1 MTRDV
6 FTFGF
11 IGGQGQRACME
22 HPELVRSR
30 LEGERVVAQVALGG
44 GDAVLVTPTR
54 TLVYRAEGLL
64 SDESVSA
71 YPHDVERVELR
82 SGRRKST
89 FRLAYVDGVKDFS
102 VPSGSTHEVLVPV
115 LAGVL
120 RTAGVVGA
128 DEAVRGAYRFSELT
142 LVVADERVVKHV
154 GGAVWDEEFD
164 VAPYADLTGLAFEE
178 GSVATEISIEIDGYP
193 QRVKVPNE
201 HAGTVRRT
209 IQEAVFEF
217 HGVSSLAELEATV
230 AVEEDE
236 EDGEGGEDDV
246 LEESGFT
253 KLLGDEDEAEA
264 GTDGSRAGADA
275 DARTDDGSEA
285 STESGTDPFGRDDG
299 GSGTILDP
307 VSGETRPQGAS
318 RKGEQRGTGGPSDR
332 ASGQSPRRDGE
343 AASGRGAERPAS
355 SETAGATGT
364 ADGTETANATDA
376 TTDGS
381 EPAGPTAGSA
391 GEVPP
396 EVAERLEELT
406 AAVER
411 QNDRL
416 EHQEELI
423 QQLVEELRRGR

>member
-1 MTRDV
+1 
-6 FTFGF
+6 
-11 IGGQGQRACME
+11 ME

-71 YPHDVERVELR
+71 YPHDIERVELR

-89 FRLAYVDGVKDFS
+89 FRLTYVDGVKDFT

-115 LAGVL
+115 LTGVL
-120 RTAGVVGA
+120 RTADVVGS

-154 GGAVWDEEFD
+154 GGAVWDEEFE

-178 GSVATEISIEIDGYP
+178 GSVATEISLEIDGYP

-217 HGVSSLAELEATV
+217 YGVSSLAELEATI
-230 AVEEDE
+230 AVDEDE
-236 EDGEGGEDDV
+236 EEGEGGEDDV

-253 KLLGDEDEAEA
+253 KLLGEEDEEP
-264 GTDGSRAGADA
+264 DGADGARPGADA
-275 DARTDDGSEA
+275 AATDDGREDPA
-285 STESGTDPFGRDDG
+285 GSGSDPFGKNEH

-307 VSGETRPQGAS
+307 VS
-318 RKGEQRGTGGPSDR
+318 
-332 ASGQSPRRDGE
+332 SG
-343 AASGRGAERPAS
+343 
-355 SETAGATGT
+355 TAGATEA
-364 ADGTETANATDA
+364 ADAAETANATDA
-376 TTDGS
+376 TDATTDGS
-381 EPAGPTAGSA
+381 GAAAPAASG

-416 EHQEELI
+416 EHQGELI

>member
-1 MTRDV
+1 M
-6 FTFGF
+6 
-11 IGGQGQRACME
+11 CME

-128 DEAVRGAYRFSELT
+128 DETVRGAYRFSELT

-154 GGAVWDEEFD
+154 GGAVWDEEFE

-178 GSVATEISIEIDGYP
+178 GSVATEVSLEVDGYP

-217 HGVSSLAELEATV
+217 YGVSSLAELEATV
-230 AVEEDE
+230 AVDE
-236 EDGEGGEDDV
+236 EEEGEGGEDDV

-253 KLLGDEDEAEA
+253 KLLGDEDEEPDGA
-264 GTDGSRAGADA
+264 DGSRAGVGAA
-275 DARTDDGSEA
+275 ATDDGSEA
-285 STESGTDPFGRDDG
+285 PAGSGADPFGRDEG

-318 RKGEQRGTGGPSDR
+318 RKGEQRGNSGPSGR
-332 ASGQSPRRDGE
+332 VSGRSPRRDGE

-355 SETAGATGT
+355 SETAGAT
-364 ADGTETANATDA
+364 DA

-381 EPAGPTAGSA
+381 EAAGPAAGSA
-391 GEVPP
+391 DEVPP
-396 EVAERLEELT
+396 AVAERLEELT